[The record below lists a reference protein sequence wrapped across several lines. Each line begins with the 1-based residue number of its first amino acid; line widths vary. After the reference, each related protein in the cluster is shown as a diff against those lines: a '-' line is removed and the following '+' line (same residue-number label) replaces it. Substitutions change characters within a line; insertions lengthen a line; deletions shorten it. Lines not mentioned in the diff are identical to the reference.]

1 MLLLR
6 RKALHLLPKNTLF
19 TMKGLIYCFCAVL
32 ILASCRGGKKT
43 EVTVEDNDS
52 LAVAPD
58 SSETDSLPAPSKA
71 ADGLFD
77 DFIYSFMCNSRFQR
91 ERIQFPLVNMID
103 GVNHPI
109 AKVSWKFDPL
119 YRKKDVYTIIF
130 DNARSIK
137 AEKDTSLRQTTVE
150 WVYLNTH
157 RVKQYKFEK
166 KEGQWMLVE
175 INQHDLS
182 ENINS
187 DFYEFY
193 RQFSS
198 NKRFQK
204 RHISNPFQFKT
215 YDFDN
220 FKNIEGLLDVEQWP
234 DYRPELPTG
243 TITNINYGQS
253 YGDARR
259 RVLMIC
265 SQSGGMGC
273 SLTFVRKGK
282 TWILERL
289 EN

>member
-1 MLLLR
+1 
-6 RKALHLLPKNTLF
+6 
-19 TMKGLIYCFCAVL
+19 MKGLIYCFCAVL

-77 DFIYSFMCNSRFQR
+77 DFIYSFMRNSRFQR

-109 AKVSWKFDPL
+109 AKGSWKFDPL

-166 KEGQWMLVE
+166 K
-175 INQHDLS
+175 
-182 ENINS
+182 
-187 DFYEFY
+187 
-193 RQFSS
+193 R
-198 NKRFQK
+198 
-204 RHISNPFQFKT
+204 
-215 YDFDN
+215 DN
-220 FKNIEGLLDVEQWP
+220 
-234 DYRPELPTG
+234 
-243 TITNINYGQS
+243 
-253 YGDARR
+253 
-259 RVLMIC
+259 
-265 SQSGGMGC
+265 GC
-273 SLTFVRKGK
+273 L
-282 TWILERL
+282 
-289 EN
+289 

>member
-77 DFIYSFMCNSRFQR
+77 DFIYSFMRNSRFQR

-119 YRKKDVYTIIF
+119 YRKKMFIPLYLTMR
-130 DNARSIK
+130 ALLKPRK
-137 AEKDTSLRQTTVE
+137 TLRCAKPR
-150 WVYLNTH
+150 W
-157 RVKQYKFEK
+157 
-166 KEGQWMLVE
+166 
-175 INQHDLS
+175 
-182 ENINS
+182 
-187 DFYEFY
+187 
-193 RQFSS
+193 
-198 NKRFQK
+198 
-204 RHISNPFQFKT
+204 
-215 YDFDN
+215 
-220 FKNIEGLLDVEQWP
+220 
-234 DYRPELPTG
+234 
-243 TITNINYGQS
+243 
-253 YGDARR
+253 
-259 RVLMIC
+259 
-265 SQSGGMGC
+265 SG
-273 SLTFVRKGK
+273 F
-282 TWILERL
+282 I
-289 EN
+289 